1 MAFYNPFPATYQNP
15 YYQQMQQQIPVPQ
28 QQIQQ
33 QPVQSQIQP
42 SQPMNSNLIWV
53 SGEAGAKAYLVAPN
67 TTVQLWD
74 SEAQVIYLKS
84 ADASGMPSI
93 KTLDYTIRNENQPIQ
108 TLQHTDDNFI
118 SREEFDAL
126 KSDLD
131 ALQSEL
137 NKLKSRN
144 NNNKKEDKRNG

>member
-1 MAFYNPFPATYQNP
+1 MAFYNNPFPATYQNP
-15 YYQQMQQQIPVPQ
+15 YYQQQPQMMQQQPVMQQPQ

-33 QPVQSQIQP
+33 PQQ
-42 SQPMNSNLIWV
+42 MNSNLIWV
-53 SGEAGAKAYLVAPN
+53 QGEAGAKSYLVAPN

-93 KTLDYTIRNENQPIQ
+93 KTLDYTIRAENQPVQ
-108 TLQHTDDNFI
+108 TVQSVEHNYI

-126 KSDLD
+126 KSDLN

-137 NKLKSRN
+137 NKLKPRNN
-144 NNNKKEDKRNG
+144 NNNKKEDKRHE